1 MALTKA
7 LIFVLDTKGNTKEQI
22 PVMFNPEEYSVNK
35 DNNIASMAVPG
46 LSGPLIQFVNGNMRT
61 LEMELFFDTTDER
74 RDVRTETE
82 KIVKLLKID
91 SEWHAPPVLKVVWA
105 TLQLTCVLARVN
117 QKFLKFLDD
126 GRPVRARLTTSFSE
140 YLDPVREAKE
150 VNRQTADYSKVHVV
164 IEGETLSAIAGKF
177 YENPQLWRPIAISNE
192 IDDPRSIFPGQS
204 LRIPSL
210 PFINRESGEVMK

>member
-1 MALTKA
+1 MALAKA
-7 LIFVLDTKGNTKEQI
+7 LIFVLDIKGNTKEQI

-35 DNNIASMAVPG
+35 DNNFASQTVPG

-61 LEMELFFDTTDER
+61 LEMELFFDTSDER
-74 RDVRTETE
+74 RDVREETG

-105 TLQLTCVLARVN
+105 TLELTCVLTRVN
-117 QKFLKFLDD
+117 QKFLRFLED
-126 GRPVRARLTTSFSE
+126 GHPVRARLTTSFSE

-150 VNRQTADYSKVHVV
+150 VNRQTADFSKVHVV
-164 IEGETLSAIAGKF
+164 IEGETLNLIADKF
-177 YENPQLWRPIAISNE
+177 YNNPQLWRPIAVSNQ

-210 PFINRESGEVMK
+210 PFINQESGEVMK

>member
-61 LEMELFFDTTDER
+61 LEMELFFDTTDAR
-74 RDVRTETE
+74 SDVRTETE